1 MAGVMLTKIN
11 ELHMRQRR
19 KQELVIRQVATL
31 SDELKS
37 FIQSGNYEPYLLE
50 LMNQST
56 LIFPGQ
62 YVSNEDQSSG
72 QCDFY
77 DVYTLEKFEAKL
89 PFDKKE
95 GQLICSNNANLK
107 EWIEFMMN
115 EEEEFGEKIIH
126 YRGQYKI
133 TDLTL
138 YKTLEKRI
146 NTVQKDE
153 NAVFLFPYP
162 ITLDMENGDG
172 LNLLHFCGD
181 ILSNIFS
188 ELAKQGVIGTRKI
201 YVIYPSLD
209 DKMVLRCLNNGQR
222 EYLCSSDMK
231 RFFSYEF
238 LPI

>member
-1 MAGVMLTKIN
+1 MVV
-11 ELHMRQRR
+11 RQ
-19 KQELVIRQVATL
+19 IATL
-31 SDELKS
+31 SDELKP
-37 FIQSGNYEPYLLE
+37 FIQSGNYEPYTLD
-50 LMNQST
+50 LMNKSA
-56 LIFPGQ
+56 LVFPGQ
-62 YVSNEDQSSG
+62 YEWNEDQSNG

-77 DVYTLEKFEAKL
+77 DVHTLEKFEAKL

-107 EWIEFMMN
+107 DWIEFMMN
-115 EEEEFGEKIIH
+115 EEEEFGEKIIRC
-126 YRGQYKI
+126 RGQYKI

-162 ITLDMENGDG
+162 ITLDAEGGDG

-188 ELAKQGVIGTRKI
+188 ELAKQGVISTRKI

-209 DKMVLRCLNNGQR
+209 NKMVLRCLNNHQR
-222 EYLCSSDMK
+222 EYLFSADMK